1 MRSHLPTRKNPLAAA
16 TSADDVGDPT
26 LYVTLNADYVT
37 PGFVKPGFDDDRR
50 RVPITVVRGAEGWES
65 KVGSGA
71 DRVGSD
77 ARVGSGAG
85 RVGLRERRGDEK
97 ETRCELK

>member
-1 MRSHLPTRKNPLAAA
+1 MHSNDEGRRRAAA
-16 TSADDVGDPT
+16 LNVIPLMNVRVIIDP
-26 LYVTLNADYVT
+26 A
-37 PGFVKPGFDDDRR
+37 P
-50 RVPITVVRGAEGWES
+50 
-65 KVGSGA
+65 GSGA
-71 DRVGSD
+71 GRVGSD